1 MNRIEIKK
9 MLNQMCADEINLL
22 IELIRTDY
30 KDISIAKDPY
40 VNGLIDR
47 RNAIAS
53 QLSEKKKALFSSL
66 FSRKS
71 YSLKV
76 SPIC

>member
-30 KDISIAKDPY
+30 KDISIAKDRCFTGNNY
-40 VNGLIDR
+40 
-47 RNAIAS
+47 
-53 QLSEKKKALFSSL
+53 
-66 FSRKS
+66 
-71 YSLKV
+71 
-76 SPIC
+76 